1 MKRAWDRARKIPAV
15 GFVTELVG
23 LYFSKRVSRA
33 AAELAYFLTLTFFPI
48 LICLSAFLKQ
58 LNLDLATML
67 EEANYLLPD
76 SVIAIFRDY
85 LNYLNGNQSVAM
97 FITGIFLAVL
107 FASAAMRG
115 LMNIMHEI
123 YGRATFLGLR
133 QIGASVLFSVLLLV
147 TVYLSLAVVVTGNW
161 FLHLLGQVLRL
172 EDLVERL
179 GPWQWVK
186 YVLLI
191 AMVFLFILLLY
202 CFTAPWEK
210 PRPPV
215 VPGAVAAAIA
225 LTVASMIFSEIMG
238 NSARYSLVYGSL
250 TSVIILLVWLYLCG
264 NVVVMGNVVNY
275 VIYCHR
281 KEKRRQDG
289 KKEG

>member
-1 MKRAWDRARKIPAV
+1 MRRVLERVKENPAV
-15 GFVTELVG
+15 GWLAEVVG

-33 AAELAYFLTLTFFPI
+33 AAELAYFLILTFFPI
-48 LICLSAFLKQ
+48 LICLSAFLK
-58 LNLDLATML
+58 LLHLDLVQVL
-67 EEANYLLPD
+67 EQAEYLLPD

-85 LNYLNGNQSVAM
+85 LHYLNGNQSLAM
-97 FITGIFLAVL
+97 FLTGIFLAIL

-147 TVYLSLAVVVTGNW
+147 TVYLSMAVVVTGNW
-161 FLHLLGQVLRL
+161 FFHLLGEVLRL
-172 EDLVERL
+172 ENLVEQL
-179 GPWQWVK
+179 EPWQWMK
-186 YVLLI
+186 YVLLV

-202 CFTAPWEK
+202 RFTAPWGK

-215 VPGAVAAAIA
+215 VPGAVGASLA
-225 LTVASMIFSEIMG
+225 LTLASMVFSEIMG

-250 TSVIILLVWLYLCG
+250 TSVIILLLWLYLCG
-264 NVVVMGNVVNY
+264 NVVILGQVVNY
-275 VIYCHR
+275 VMD
-281 KEKRRQDG
+281 RRRRARRAKGG
-289 KKEG
+289 KG